1 MTKFKR
7 NITYC
12 CLILFF
18 FGFSYSDPRF
28 VDIDSK
34 IQIMASEHAFDFIT
48 WTGNAVWVK
57 LNQSVLGAPRY
68 FSPNNQHL
76 IVRESMDL
84 VEKIQNLERKIDL
97 IYGDPA
103 IKDPISASSSL
114 KQELNNLT
122 DRWEKIAPFAEA
134 SLEMQVTSILSDLG
148 LTTGGQP
155 IPWVLYHVTPLPQN
169 LVISKREKIGAE
181 TNFILTPL
189 SISDASLLETK
200 IDNQLNVSSL
210 VVNIGGLAAYPTMI
224 MRTSALDWLTSTI
237 AHEWIHVYLGQRPL
251 GNHYTTAELRTMN
264 ETTASIAGTEIGH
277 LVMKRY
283 FPELLASRS
292 DNQLISH
299 PIGSFTS
306 ASFDFRKEMHTT
318 RVMADQLLSEGKIKE
333 AETYMDSRRK
343 LFWDNGYSIRKINQ
357 AYFAFFGSYADTPG
371 GAAGE
376 DPVGPAV
383 RTLREKSN
391 SLKDFLDRISAMT
404 SFAEL
409 QNAAY
414 GK

>member
-1 MTKFKR
+1 
-7 NITYC
+7 
-12 CLILFF
+12 
-18 FGFSYSDPRF
+18 
-28 VDIDSK
+28 
-34 IQIMASEHAFDFIT
+34 
-48 WTGNAVWVK
+48 
-57 LNQSVLGAPRY
+57 
-68 FSPNNQHL
+68 
-76 IVRESMDL
+76 MDL

-97 IYGDPA
+97 IYSDPA
-103 IKDPISASSSL
+103 IKDPVSESSSL

-122 DRWEKIAPFAEA
+122 DRWDKIAPFAEA
-134 SLEMQVTSILSDLG
+134 MLEMQVTSILNDLG
-148 LTTGGQP
+148 ITTGGQP

-189 SISDASLLETK
+189 SVSDATLLETN

-264 ETTASIAGTEIGH
+264 ETTASIAGTEIGQ

-283 FPELLASRS
+283 FPELLAKESS
-292 DNQLISH
+292 NQLISH
-299 PIGSFTS
+299 HTVSIMST
-306 ASFDFRKEMHTT
+306 SFDFRKEMHTT
-318 RVMADQLLSEGKIKE
+318 RVTADQLLSEGKIEE
-333 AETYMDSRRK
+333 AEAYMDSRRK

-383 RTLREKSN
+383 RTLREKSS

-409 QNAAY
+409 QTAAY

>member
-1 MTKFKR
+1 MSNK
-7 NITYC
+7 
-12 CLILFF
+12 
-18 FGFSYSDPRF
+18 
-28 VDIDSK
+28 
-34 IQIMASEHAFDFIT
+34 HAFDFIT
-48 WTGNAVWVK
+48 WTSNAVWVK
-57 LNQSVLGAPRY
+57 LNQSVIGSPRY
-68 FSPNNQHL
+68 FTPFNQHQ

-84 VEKIQNLERKIDL
+84 VEKIQNLEEKIDL
-97 IYGDPA
+97 IYSDPA
-103 IKDPISASSSL
+103 IKDPITASTSL
-114 KQELNNLT
+114 KKELNNLS
-122 DRWEKIAPFAEA
+122 DRWEIIAPFAEA
-134 SLEMQVTSILSDLG
+134 SLEMQVTSVLNDLK

-181 TNFILTPL
+181 TNYILTPL
-189 SISDASLLETK
+189 SVSDASTLETK

-251 GNHYTTAELRTMN
+251 GSHYTTAELRTMN
-264 ETTASIAGTEIGH
+264 ETTASIAGNEIGQ

-283 FPELLASRS
+283 FPELLAGRS
-292 DNQLISH
+292 DIQLISQH
-299 PIGSFTS
+299 KVSITS

-318 RVMADQLLSEGKIKE
+318 RVTADQLLSKGKIEE
-333 AETYMDSRRK
+333 AEAYMDSRRK
-343 LFWDNGYSIRKINQ
+343 LFWDNGYPIRKINQ

-383 RTLREKSN
+383 RTLREKSS

-409 QNAAY
+409 QTAAY

>member
-1 MTKFKR
+1 MSS
-7 NITYC
+7 N
-12 CLILFF
+12 
-18 FGFSYSDPRF
+18 
-28 VDIDSK
+28 
-34 IQIMASEHAFDFIT
+34 HAFDFIT

-57 LNQSVLGAPRY
+57 LNQSVIGSPRY
-68 FSPNNQHL
+68 FTPVNQHL

-97 IYGDPA
+97 IYSDPA
-103 IKDPISASSSL
+103 IKDPVSESSSL

-122 DRWEKIAPFAEA
+122 DRWDKIAPFAEA
-134 SLEMQVTSILSDLG
+134 MLEMQVTSILNDLG
-148 LTTGGQP
+148 ITTGGQP

-189 SISDASLLETK
+189 SVSDATLLETN

-264 ETTASIAGTEIGH
+264 ETTASIAGTEIGQ

-283 FPELLASRS
+283 FPELLAKESS
-292 DNQLISH
+292 NQLISH
-299 PIGSFTS
+299 HTVSIMST
-306 ASFDFRKEMHTT
+306 SFDFRKEMHTT
-318 RVMADQLLSEGKIKE
+318 RVTADQLLSEGKIEE
-333 AETYMDSRRK
+333 AEAYMDSRRK

-383 RTLREKSN
+383 RTLREKSS

-409 QNAAY
+409 QTAAY